1 MMRKL
6 FALVVGVAAL
16 TLAAG
21 VSAQETKGEKK
32 TLEGKLVCGK
42 CKLSETEKCS
52 NVLVVEKDG
61 KEIKYWLKDK
71 GQGRKYHKCQGE
83 KEVKVTGI
91 VKESRRRARRRWS
104 SSRPRRASRS
114 GRGQEVAR
122 RASPRPTPPRPGWRS
137 AFVRSA

>member
-21 VSAQETKGEKK
+21 VSADDTKGEKK
-32 TLEGKLVCGK
+32 TLEGKLMCGK

-71 GQGRKYHKCQGE
+71 GKAEKYHKCTGE

-91 VKESRRRARRRWS
+91 VKEVTEKGEKKMVIEPATK
-104 SSRPRRASRS
+104 
-114 GRGQEVAR
+114 GQPIKVEDK
-122 RASPRPTPPRPGWRS
+122 
-137 AFVRSA
+137 

>member
-1 MMRKL
+1 MLRKL

-16 TLAAG
+16 SLAAG

-71 GQGRKYHKCQGE
+71 GKAEKYHKCTGE
-83 KEVKVTGI
+83 KEVKITGI
-91 VKESRRRARRRWS
+91 VKEVEEKGEKKMVIEPAKKGE
-104 SSRPRRASRS
+104 PI
-114 GRGQEVAR
+114 QVEDKK
-122 RASPRPTPPRPGWRS
+122 
-137 AFVRSA
+137 